1 MRPNKEELHRLVDAL
16 PPGSMSAAHRILKNL
31 VAGPRSCKRPRA
43 VLRIVYTSGKTLIER
58 VTAGKTSAGDPFLRA
73 ISRAPIDDEPLTA
86 EDEDAAR
93 EGLEELASG
102 KTISHEELRRRLLG
116 QP

>member
-1 MRPNKEELHRLVDAL
+1 MRPNKEELHRLVDDL

-31 VAGPRSCKRPRA
+31 VAGPRSCKRP
-43 VLRIVYTSGKTLIER
+43 
-58 VTAGKTSAGDPFLRA
+58 
-73 ISRAPIDDEPLTA
+73 

-116 QP
+116 